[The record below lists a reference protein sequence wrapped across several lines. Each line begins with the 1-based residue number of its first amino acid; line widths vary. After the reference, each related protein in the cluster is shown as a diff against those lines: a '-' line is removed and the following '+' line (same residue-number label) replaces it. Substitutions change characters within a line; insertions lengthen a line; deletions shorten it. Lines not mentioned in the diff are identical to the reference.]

1 MKRIDTQVLTIGR
14 NADIKLLDSKET
26 VSRVHCELII
36 ADGGYYLRDANSRN
50 GTYLEEN
57 GRLRKI
63 KEAWVRLDQT
73 IVLGEC
79 PITLA
84 ELLGEGLMSRPAITP
99 QRHPEDRPEEKEPK
113 PVIIDP
119 TPGKRVRCPSG
130 HVVLACL
137 TQCPKCGQH
146 IV

>member
-1 MKRIDTQVLTIGR
+1 MKHIYTQVLTIGR

-50 GTYLEEN
+50 GTYIDEN

-63 KEAWVRLDQT
+63 KEAWVGLDQT

-79 PITLA
+79 PVTLA
-84 ELLGEGLMSRPAITP
+84 ELLGEGLKPEPAPTP
-99 QRHPEDRPEEKEPK
+99 RQHPVAAPEEKGPK
-113 PVIIDP
+113 EDMIDP
-119 TPGKRVRCPSG
+119 TPGKRIRCPLG

-137 TQCPKCGQH
+137 AQCPKCGQP